1 VNAAELAAIG
11 GDPPAAHPAVPWGR
25 LARSRNLAALCA
37 MYFGAIYGWY
47 FYLTWLPTYL
57 LRARGFDLTAVGW
70 LAALPLLGI
79 ATGSLVGG
87 FLADVLTRRWGAA
100 SACAPRRDGLR
111 SPRSRSWPPCC
122 AGSAHQRVLLAA
134 AAGSPRSASR
144 PAGPS
149 ASRSAAATP
158 GWCRGR

>member
-1 VNAAELAAIG
+1 
-11 GDPPAAHPAVPWGR
+11 
-25 LARSRNLAALCA
+25 

-57 LRARGFDLTAVGW
+57 LRARGFDLAAVGW

-87 FLADVLTRRWGAA
+87 LLADALTRRFGA
-100 SACAPRRDGLR
+100 RVGLR
-111 SPRSRSWPPCC
+111 TPGVIGLP
-122 AGSAHQRVLLAA
+122 LAA
-134 AAGSPRSASR
+134 LAIVGGRAGAGPAHAARTASPPPPGSPRSASR
-144 PAGPS
+144 PAGPC

-158 GWCRGR
+158 ASCRAR